1 MLCEE
6 EADDLQRR
14 IKEEDRIRERYDEE
28 PLDREDLHCMAME
41 TDRSEVVYEAKLR
54 VAGLEPRQRRRVQ
67 HRLSTGNVRLRVRVC
82 ALVLHNGR
90 HHTNGCCCRQG
101 SKETDDWKRGD
112 AVVDTGAKKLM
123 IGKEVADMMGLAD
136 EDLEPGEA
144 YITAAET
151 LEALCGVTKRPVEF
165 LIGRGTKNCTSAY
178 LKVVVSHSTRY
189 SVLIGTEL
197 IAMVG
202 GMVDTWHHKLHY
214 RPDWDIGGH
223 WVVGLPVRM
232 TRELPKNYLACKF
245 YGGLMGTSRGVQ
257 EGPDLVR
264 DELVDGNVRLGGA
277 AEGDTELSASVGV
290 VAWVGGVEGNLNLP

>member
-1 MLCEE
+1 MVTPGGLTRGEKIRSLVVSLVAKAHSKVRDVAE
-6 EADDLQRR
+6 SPQVSYDKRAATYWNVVTLPNDD
-14 IKEEDRIRERYDEE
+14 
-28 PLDREDLHCMAME
+28 
-41 TDRSEVVYEAKLR
+41 
-54 VAGLEPRQRRRVQ
+54 
-67 HRLSTGNVRLRVRVC
+67 
-82 ALVLHNGR
+82 
-90 HHTNGCCCRQG
+90 GCFTMDG
-101 SKETDDWKRGD
+101 IIPID
-112 AVVDTGAKKLM
+112 AVVDTGAKKVM
-123 IGKEVADMMGLAD
+123 IGKEVADMMGLIE
-136 EDLEPGEA
+136 EDLEPREA